1 MDDASA
7 STALGGQKYEASN
20 DIANAWIQQ
29 QFLRRQASMGS
40 SSVPHNVTFPSMDGT
55 EETFPET
62 IDTLPTEASTEC
74 NSATLLPSSI
84 SKPILLRLASQNA
97 YEGEGIEA
105 TELAD
110 DAVVVNEEEDDDDDD
125 EWSSHRRDSQS
136 RQIPIMVPMD
146 ASIRTCNSWDT
157 GMSSYYSQ
165 FYHQHHPLSQHQ
177 QQQQQGNYNEIFRNP
192 IVRSLSHDDQMAGK
206 FYLGTGGTYP
216 IVYTLIVSASRLT
229 WR

>member
-7 STALGGQKYEASN
+7 STALSGRKYDPSD

-40 SSVPHNVTFPSMDGT
+40 SSVPHNVTFPSVDGT

-74 NSATLLPSSI
+74 TSATLLPSS

-110 DAVVVNEEEDDDDDD
+110 EAVVVNEEEEEDDD
-125 EWSSHRRDSQS
+125 EWSSHCRDSN
-136 RQIPIMVPMD
+136 RRLIPIMVPMD
-146 ASIRTCNSWDT
+146 ASIRTCNSLDT
-157 GMSSYYSQ
+157 GMSSYYPQ
-165 FYHQHHPLSQHQ
+165 LHQHHPLSQ
-177 QQQQQGNYNEIFRNP
+177 QQQGNFNEIFRNP
-192 IVRSLSHDDQMAGK
+192 IVRSISHDELMAGK
-206 FYLGTGGTYP
+206 FYLGTGGTFQCS
-216 IVYTLIVSASRLT
+216 LIVSASA
-229 WR
+229 